1 MRYRPSNYPAM
12 IFQNF
17 VGRGEVIE
25 RFPNRDR
32 KQIRDRS
39 GFALLRSRLA
49 KKKKPRQLLNITNKQ
64 TNPNACQVLSWVKKS
79 RASVS
84 TNISKTAYEFSC
96 DFIVRGKGDPFKTFR
111 KFERTGMNK

>member
-1 MRYRPSNYPAM
+1 MRYRPSNYPM

-17 VGRGEVIE
+17 VGRREVIE

-32 KQIRDRS
+32 KKIRDRS

-49 KKKKPRQLLNITNKQ
+49 KKTARHLLNNNKQTNKQ
-64 TNPNACQVLSWVKKS
+64 TNPNACHGLKNLLPLSLLM
-79 RASVS
+79 R
-84 TNISKTAYEFSC
+84 SKIACEFSS

-111 KFERTGMNK
+111 RFERTGMNK